1 MTLLAVSDLGV
12 RYGAISAVRDVSLR
26 VDAGERVALIG
37 ANGAGKSTLLK
48 AIMGLLPVAAGGLE
62 FAGATMAGLTV
73 ERRATLGIG
82 YAPEGRRVFAGM
94 SVRENLEVACPAGA
108 PERRRRI
115 DEAFALFPRLGA
127 RGQANAWRLSGGEQQ
142 MLAIA
147 RALMGAPKL
156 LLLDEPTLG
165 LAAGLRAELGARLE
179 SIAEAGTAVLL
190 AEQSITFGLGFAER
204 AYVMRTGA
212 IVKEGTSED
221 LRNDPSLKAAFLG
234 D

>member
-12 RYGAISAVRDVSLR
+12 RYGAISALREVSMQI
-26 VDAGERVALIG
+26 DAGERVALIG

-48 AIMGLLPVAAGGLE
+48 AIMGLLPAADGCIE
-62 FAGATMAGLTV
+62 FAGAPMSGLSV
-73 ERRATLGIG
+73 ERRAALGIG

-115 DEAFALFPRLGA
+115 DEAFALFPRLATRA
-127 RGQANAWRLSGGEQQ
+127 RANAWRLSGGEQQ

-165 LAAGLRAELGARLE
+165 LAAGLRAELGVRLA

-190 AEQSITFGLGFAER
+190 AEQSIAFGLGFAER

-212 IVKEGTSED
+212 IVKEGMSGD
-221 LRNDPSLKAAFLG
+221 LRGDSSLTAAFLG
-234 D
+234 A